1 MKNFIIRLITGALF
15 VAIMVG
21 AILYNPLSFGF
32 LFALIAALTVFEF
45 GVLVD
50 NTGEVYISKI
60 LSSLGAAYLFLAF
73 MSCAMGTSSMKIF
86 LPYLAFIIFM
96 FIRELYLKRENPLGN
111 WAYTMLSQMYI
122 GLPFALLN
130 LLAFQ
135 HDGISDTTSYNPIF
149 PLSLFIFIWL
159 NDTGAYCIGTLFG
172 RHRLFERISPKKS
185 WEGSIGGGIVCILA
199 SLALGYFFP
208 FMTYL
213 EWIGLAITIVV
224 IGSWGDLVESL
235 FKRQL
240 GIKDSGTFLPGHGGF
255 LDRFDSS
262 LLAIPAAVIYL
273 YAVIL

>member
-1 MKNFIIRLITGALF
+1 MKNFAIRLITGVLF
-15 VAIMVG
+15 VAILVG

-32 LFALIAALTVFEF
+32 LFALIAALTTFEF
-45 GVLVD
+45 GVLIN

-60 LSSLGAAYLFLAF
+60 LSSLGSAYLFLAF
-73 MSCAMGTSSMKIF
+73 MSYGMGTSGFTIF
-86 LPYLAFIIFM
+86 LPYLIFILFA
-96 FIRELYLKRENPLGN
+96 FIRELYLKRENPIGN

-135 HDGISDTTSYNPIF
+135 RDTISDTISYNPIF

-159 NDTGAYCIGTLFG
+159 NDTGAYCVGSLIGN
-172 RHRLFERISPKKS
+172 HRLFERISPKKS
-185 WEGSIGGGIVCILA
+185 WEGSIGGGVVCILA
-199 SLALGYFFP
+199 SLALGYYFP

-213 EWIGLAITIVV
+213 EWVGLAVTIV
-224 IGSWGDLVESL
+224 IFGTWGDLIESL

-240 GIKDSGTFLPGHGGF
+240 GIKDSGNFLPGHGGL

-262 LLAIPAAVIYL
+262 LFAIPAAVVFL
-273 YAVIL
+273 YAVVL

>member
-1 MKNFIIRLITGALF
+1 MKNFVVRLITGVLF

-32 LFALIAALTVFEF
+32 LFALITALSAFEF
-45 GVLVD
+45 GVLIN
-50 NTGEVYISKI
+50 NTGEAYISKI

-73 MSCAMGTSSMKIF
+73 MSYGMGTSGMKIF
-86 LPYLAFIIFM
+86 LPYLVFFLFV

-130 LLAFQ
+130 LIAFQ
-135 HDGISDTTSYNPIF
+135 HDNISGSVSYNPIF
-149 PLSLFIFIWL
+149 PLSLFVFIWL
-159 NDTGAYCIGTLFG
+159 NDTGAYCVGTLLG
-172 RHRLFERISPKKS
+172 KHRLFERISPKKS

-199 SLALGYFFP
+199 GLALGYFFP

-213 EWIGLAITIVV
+213 EWTGMAITVV
-224 IGSWGDLVESL
+224 VFGTWGDLVESL
-235 FKRQL
+235 LKRQL
-240 GIKDSGTFLPGHGGF
+240 GIKDSGNFLPGHGGF

-262 LLAIPAAVIYL
+262 LLAIPATVFYL
-273 YAVIL
+273 YAVVL